1 MENKVDLHYSQYADL
16 HDLANDIIIECILLQ
31 DELAR
36 SCVVKAAARR
46 ARVKTLKL
54 EKQFKL
60 FRQLSLEYHR

>member
-31 DELAR
+31 EDLAR
-36 SCVVKAAARR
+36 APVVKVAARR